1 LVVLVEGE
9 DEDVSTKERK
19 EEETKKK
26 ENWVNKKEE
35 LVNLWGG
42 VE

>member
-1 LVVLVEGE
+1 VVLVEGADGE
-9 DEDVSTKERK
+9 MSTKERK
-19 EEETKKK
+19 EEEKKKK

-35 LVNLWGG
+35 LLRLWG